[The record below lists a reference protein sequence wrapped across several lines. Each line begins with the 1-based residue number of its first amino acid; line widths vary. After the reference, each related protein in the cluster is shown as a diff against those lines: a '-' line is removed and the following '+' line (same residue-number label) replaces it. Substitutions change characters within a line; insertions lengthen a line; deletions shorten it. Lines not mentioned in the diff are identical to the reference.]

1 MTHMLGVEAVPV
13 TARRAQ
19 TRERLLVAAVSVFA
33 ERGII
38 GASVEEICEAAGFTR
53 GAFYSNFADKDEL
66 VLVLLQQTVS
76 AQFAAA
82 EQAIASAEAA
92 AGTLDAADLV
102 SLALAAFAAAGRPGR
117 EAILTE
123 RELLLYA
130 ARQPAVREAYLAF
143 VTECDRQLGPLIA
156 DALAYAGLE
165 FTVPFAE
172 GRELLTATY
181 EHQRTDVLFG
191 SERDRDLMHTLLIAI
206 TRPVDRDG
214 SSKGDDPL
222 EPPQGVT
229 RH

>member
-1 MTHMLGVEAVPV
+1 MLKEPV

-19 TRERLLVAAVSVFA
+19 TRDRLLVAAASVFA

-53 GAFYSNFADKDEL
+53 GAFYSNFAGKDEL
-66 VLVLLQQTVS
+66 VLVLLQQTIR

-82 EQAIASAEAA
+82 ERAIASAKAA

-102 SLALAAFAAAGRPGR
+102 SLALAAFAEGGRPGR
-117 EAILTE
+117 EVILTE

-130 ARQPAVREAYLAF
+130 ARQPAVREPYLDF
-143 VTECDRQLGPLIA
+143 VAECDRQLGVLIA
-156 DALAYAGLE
+156 DALTYAGLE

-172 GRELLTATY
+172 GLELLTATY

-191 SERDRDLMHTLLIAI
+191 SERERDLMHTLVIAI
-206 TRPVDRDG
+206 TRPVD
-214 SSKGDDPL
+214 
-222 EPPQGVT
+222 
-229 RH
+229 HN